1 MLNKNGIHKI
11 GDEFIKNSETEIDY
25 KIEDKE
31 IIIEVNNQMLKYNYD
46 IHTNVTRSILSIIL
60 SKVYEKKTIIVS
72 DYINPV
78 ISDELKK
85 NDINFIDAAGNCF
98 IKSKSVYIFVKGKKH
113 KILQNNLFLKN
124 YNITDIKL
132 IFAVLTNNEL
142 INTSQRNISKFSRI
156 PLGSVGN
163 VLKKLESQKFLIKFS
178 SGKRIINK
186 KELFEKWC
194 IAYSDK
200 FKPKIFLGKFKG
212 DISLTEDI
220 NGKWGGEPAAY
231 LLKKVM
237 KPEIFIIY
245 VNKNKFNEFL
255 FKHRLVTDD
264 QDGYIEIYDN
274 SWFSNEI
281 NENYKSTVHPF
292 IVYADLLSGNNQ
304 RNTEVAKIIY
314 RDYIEDKLG

>member
-1 MLNKNGIHKI
+1 MK
-11 GDEFIKNSETEIDY
+11 
-25 KIEDKE
+25 
-31 IIIEVNNQMLKYNYD
+31 
-46 IHTNVTRSILSIIL
+46 
-60 SKVYEKKTIIVS
+60 KKTIIVS

-113 KILQNNLFLKN
+113 KILQNNLFVKN

-142 INTSQRNISKFSRI
+142 INTSQRNISIFSKI

-163 VLKKLESQKFLIKFS
+163 VLKKLESQKFLIRFL
-178 SGKRIINK
+178 SGRRIINK

-212 DISLTEDI
+212 NISLVENI
-220 NGKWGGEPAAY
+220 KGKWGGEPAAY
-231 LLKKVM
+231 LLKKIM
-237 KPEIFIIY
+237 KPEIFTIY
-245 VNKNKFNEFL
+245 VSKNKLNEFL
-255 FKHRLVTDD
+255 FKHRFAKDD

-274 SWFSNEI
+274 SWFGNEV

-304 RNTEVAKIIY
+304 RNTEAAKIIY